1 MNFRTATLLVLG
13 MFGSFTLVITTMM
26 ILFWAPEGKK
36 TEPQQPEPKTR
47 STAELDKPEP
57 VQTAPVLSEPDQK
70 EVTAPETLI
79 AADDEAAIPP
89 SQTAQPAEPGAKGK
103 KAPIGVPVRRPGR
116 MTQKNLEIEQDEM
129 KLLRA
134 EMERRLKEQSLNREK
149 KMDQLARR
157 CETLEAGEAVQV
169 LTILED
175 EHLRQVLKRM
185 NREKALQIAALL
197 ERLGRGKA
205 ISLK

>member
-13 MFGSFTLVITTMM
+13 MFGSFVIVITTMM
-26 ILFWAPEGKK
+26 FLFWS
-36 TEPQQPEPKTR
+36 PEPKTETEQAR
-47 STAELDKPEP
+47 PESLVPPPEVTSPDPVQAESVPSSDDPEKVDRPEGIVEAETVSIPSPATELARPEP
-57 VQTAPVLSEPDQK
+57 VGMPAPTPVL
-70 EVTAPETLI
+70 
-79 AADDEAAIPP
+79 
-89 SQTAQPAEPGAKGK
+89 
-103 KAPIGVPVRRPGR
+103 VRPPGR
-116 MTQKNLEIEQDEM
+116 ITQKNLEIEQGEM

-157 CETLEAGEAVQV
+157 CENLEAGEAVQV

-175 EHLRQVLKRM
+175 KHLGEVLKRM
-185 NREKALQIAALL
+185 SREKALPIAALL
-197 ERLGRGKA
+197 ERLGRGNA

>member
-13 MFGSFTLVITTMM
+13 MFGSFVIVITTMM
-26 ILFWAPEGKK
+26 FLFWS
-36 TEPQQPEPKTR
+36 PEPKTETEQAR
-47 STAELDKPEP
+47 PESVVPPPEMTSPDPVQAKTVPSSDDPGKVDRPEGPESGIVSIPTPRTESAIPEP
-57 VQTAPVLSEPDQK
+57 V
-70 EVTAPETLI
+70 
-79 AADDEAAIPP
+79 
-89 SQTAQPAEPGAKGK
+89 
-103 KAPIGVPVRRPGR
+103 GVPARTAVLVRPPGR
-116 MTQKNLEIEQDEM
+116 ITQKNLEIEQGEM

-157 CETLEAGEAVQV
+157 CENLEAGEAVQV

-175 EHLRQVLKRM
+175 KHLGEVLKRM
-185 NREKALQIAALL
+185 SREKALPIAALL
-197 ERLGRGKA
+197 ERLGRGNA